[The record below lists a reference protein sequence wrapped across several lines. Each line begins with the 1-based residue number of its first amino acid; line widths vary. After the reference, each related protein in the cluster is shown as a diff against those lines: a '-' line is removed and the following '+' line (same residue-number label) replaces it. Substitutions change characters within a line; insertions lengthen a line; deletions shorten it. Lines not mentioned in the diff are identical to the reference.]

1 MVGKRLLVL
10 GLCLCLFPSGV
21 IAEKL
26 EKDTVIQGIKCAKGR
41 VAYFYKS
48 GKLKKARLSQKQEI
62 QGIKFPKG
70 AKLGFYESG
79 KLNYIDLLQ
88 LQDQKIQVQG
98 IKCATYVR
106 FHESGKIAS
115 IYLSQDQE
123 IQGIECAKEIEE
135 GCANYVRFYESGKLE
150 SACFPEDE
158 DQEIQGMRFLKGTR
172 FTLYE
177 SGEFLYAYSFEEQE
191 IQGIKFPEGT
201 HLCFYESGKLQYVD
215 IHQDQEIQG
224 IKFLK
229 GTHLGSGK
237 LRKLAEEILKRKIN
251 WKNKI
256 KTGLWIILII
266 GVILAIRGIIP
277 QIILTQIR
285 KLRKQERK

>member
-1 MVGKRLLVL
+1 MIRKRLLVL
-10 GLCLCLFPSGV
+10 GLCLCLFSSGV
-21 IAEKL
+21 MAEEL
-26 EKDTVIQGIKCAKGR
+26 EKEIIVQGIKCAKGH
-41 VAYFYKS
+41 V
-48 GKLKKARLSQKQEI
+48 
-62 QGIKFPKG
+62 
-70 AKLGFYESG
+70 
-79 KLNYIDLLQ
+79 D
-88 LQDQKIQVQG
+88 
-98 IKCATYVR
+98 
-106 FHESGKIAS
+106 
-115 IYLSQDQE
+115 
-123 IQGIECAKEIEE
+123 
-135 GCANYVRFYESGKLE
+135 FYESGKLE